1 MDQLKRI
8 GGWLHRRAENI
19 AVLMML
25 VMFGAFIV
33 QIASRYL
40 FNLPVGGAN
49 ELTII
54 MWLWIVLWGAAF
66 VLRETDEIRVDII
79 YGSVGPKARRI
90 MTILA
95 SAALLF
101 LYGYS
106 LPAVWDYV
114 TFMKVEVSPALMI
127 RKDYIYSVF
136 VVFVLAI
143 CLRCLWTIVVSGMA
157 LVVPQ
162 THAVVASA
170 LTDSLGQA
178 SSEEVH

>member
-19 AVLMML
+19 AVVMML
-25 VMFGAFIV
+25 VMFGAFLV
-33 QIASRYL
+33 QIAARYL
-40 FNLPVGGAN
+40 FSLPVGGAN

-66 VLRETDEIRVDII
+66 VLRETEEIRFDII

-114 TFMKVEVSPALMI
+114 TFMKVQKSSYLGIRYDWLFSIYVIFAVAILIRYGWIFIRAL
-127 RKDYIYSVF
+127 RGRGLDDVQ
-136 VVFVLAI
+136 
-143 CLRCLWTIVVSGMA
+143 RG
-157 LVVPQ
+157 
-162 THAVVASA
+162 
-170 LTDSLGQA
+170 DGQA
-178 SSEEVH
+178 

>member
-25 VMFGAFIV
+25 VMFGAFIA

-66 VLRETDEIRVDII
+66 VLRDQEEIRIDFITANVR
-79 YGSVGPKARRI
+79 PRAR
-90 MTILA
+90 
-95 SAALLF
+95 
-101 LYGYS
+101 
-106 LPAVWDYV
+106 
-114 TFMKVEVSPALMI
+114 
-127 RKDYIYSVF
+127 
-136 VVFVLAI
+136 
-143 CLRCLWTIVVSGMA
+143 MA
-157 LVVPQ
+157 L
-162 THAVVASA
+162 S
-170 LTDSLGQA
+170 
-178 SSEEVH
+178 